1 MKTRTRRLRISDT
14 LRRMTRETRLS
25 SDSLIYPLFIREGN
39 GVEENL
45 QSLPGQTRYSP
56 DTAQKGIDAALRA
69 GVHSFL
75 LFGIPETK
83 DDNGSGAYAENGVIQ
98 QTLRN
103 IKKNYGDEIC
113 LITDVCL
120 CEYTKHGH
128 CGVIHGNGIDNDATL
143 PFLAQTA
150 LSHVRAGS
158 DVVAPSAMMDGTV
171 AAIRD
176 ALDAE
181 GFKETP
187 IMSYAAK
194 YASALYGPFR
204 DAASSAPQFGDRKT
218 YQMDYHNGKEALK
231 RIDIDIAEGADM
243 IIVKPALTSLDIIS
257 MASQQI
263 KLPIAGYSV
272 SGEYAM
278 IKAAATSGFIDEYKT
293 MCESA
298 VAVFRAGADI
308 LITYFAKEL
317 SAAIEK
323 RDIG

>member
-1 MKTRTRRLRISDT
+1 M
-14 LRRMTRETRLS
+14 
-25 SDSLIYPLFIREGN
+25 P
-39 GVEENL
+39 
-45 QSLPGQTRYSP
+45 SLPGQVRFSP
-56 DTAQKGIDAALRA
+56 DTAAKGIDAALRA

-75 LFGIPETK
+75 LFGVPETK

-98 QTLRN
+98 LALRN
-103 IKKNYGDEIC
+103 IKNTFGDDVF

-120 CEYTKHGH
+120 CEYTTHGH
-128 CGVIHGNGIDNDATL
+128 CGLIHDGKIDNDATL
-143 PFLAQTA
+143 SLLSQTA
-150 LSHVRAGS
+150 LSHAHSGS
-158 DVVAPSAMMDGTV
+158 DMVAPSAMMDGTT
-171 AAIRD
+171 AAVRNV
-176 ALDAE
+176 LDAE

-204 DAASSAPQFGDRKT
+204 DAAGSAPQFGDRKT

-231 RIDIDIAEGADM
+231 RIEIDIAEGADI
-243 IIVKPALTSLDIIS
+243 IIVKPTLTSLDIIS

-278 IKAAATSGFIDEYKT
+278 IKAAAASGFIDEYKT
-293 MCESA
+293 MCETA
-298 VAVFRAGADI
+298 VATFRAGANM

>member
-1 MKTRTRRLRISDT
+1 MIARTRRLRISET

-25 SDSLIYPLFIREGN
+25 SDSLIYPLFIRAGN
-39 GVEENL
+39 GIEEEL
-45 QSLPGQTRYSP
+45 TSLPGQTRYSP
-56 DTAQKGIDAALRA
+56 DTVTKGIDAALRA

-75 LFGIPETK
+75 LFGIPEKK

-98 QTLRN
+98 QALRN
-103 IKKNYGDEIC
+103 IKKNYGDEVC

-128 CGVIHGNGIDNDATL
+128 CGVIHKNGIDNDATL
-143 PFLAQTA
+143 SLLSQTA
-150 LSHVRAGS
+150 LSHARSGS
-158 DVVAPSAMMDGTV
+158 DMVAPSAMMDGTV

-176 ALDAE
+176 ALDME

-204 DAASSAPQFGDRKT
+204 DAAGSTPQFGDRKT

-278 IKAAATSGFIDEYKT
+278 IKAAAASGFIDEYKT

-298 VAVFRAGADI
+298 VAIFRAGADI

-317 SAAIEK
+317 STAIEK
-323 RDIG
+323 REIG